1 MHHFVCCDREWRDGP
16 EWAKPLVADRVF
28 WVILFLALAWFAAG
42 IVYFSPLNDPPS
54 FWGRVFLVLCLP
66 LCATWLIPRIVMDKK
81 WGWGRWLTHVLKAN
95 ILGHTRW
102 FGLKSDGSQ
111 VIVDKPYGA
120 PTPKDVVECWLIIP
134 WGGLFRRTM
143 FRDDWIGHHAL
154 RSVKASHRSSW
165 VRCEFTSGQKVDL
178 SIRQFF
184 ALLHWQKTN
193 AHLYDLDLTLETV
206 LSQLRSV
213 EERRIFWHS
222 RFEELAKVVDEAVTA
237 IALTRRFVR
246 SRDGGDIRRW
256 LIQQMSRVL
265 SGTNCGLTDKYQE
278 LEKREVSADFQG
290 LDRIYRKTH
299 EPPPKKCGTPNS

>member
-1 MHHFVCCDREWRDGP
+1 MEHFVYCDREWRDGP
-16 EWAKPLVADRVF
+16 EWAKPFSAGTVIGVLLWSIAIIFWFWFCQRFLISEDTSF
-28 WVILFLALAWFAAG
+28 WVRVVIVIGLPAILIIFG
-42 IVYFSPLNDPPS
+42 
-54 FWGRVFLVLCLP
+54 
-66 LCATWLIPRIVMDKK
+66 IPRLTLPK
-81 WGWGRWLTHVLKAN
+81 GWSLMRGLDRFWKAN
-95 ILGHTRW
+95 VLGHTRW
-102 FGLKSDGSQ
+102 YGLKSDGSQ
-111 VIVDKPYGA
+111 VIVDKPYRA
-120 PTPKDVVECWLIIP
+120 PRPKDVVECWLIIP

-154 RSVKASHRSSW
+154 RSVKASHRSSR
-165 VRCEFTSGQKVDL
+165 VCCEFTSGQKVDL

-222 RFEELAKVVDEAVTA
+222 RFEELARVVDEAVTA

-290 LDRIYRKTH
+290 IDRIYRETQ
-299 EPPPKKCGTPNS
+299 EPPPKKCGIA